1 MVIFV
6 LILTMTTQG
15 VMYLNGPPQQV
26 VIVASPEAAAV
37 ELWQRRQSSNVWTGW
52 TGELWKLEIRS
63 PAAFGLAVMVAERV
77 EIPSVRFESVPNP
90 LVPGRSE

>member
-6 LILTMTTQG
+6 LILTRTTHG

-37 ELWQRRQSSNVWTGW
+37 ELWQRRQSSNVWTSW

-63 PAAFGLAVMVAERV
+63 PVFGPAVMVAERV
-77 EIPSVRFESVPNP
+77 EIPAVRFESVPNP